1 MKTQMHCDPFST
13 IACRLGFCTG
23 SQRGA
28 LCSRVQLLAHN
39 SSFYVPLFLPVSMVV
54 SLRKE
59 VAAIL
64 PAG

>member
-1 MKTQMHCDPFST
+1 MKTQMHCDPFSG
-13 IACRLGFCTG
+13 IACRLGFCTR
-23 SQRGA
+23 SQRAA
-28 LCSRVQLLAHN
+28 LCSWVQLLAHN